1 MIQRLRRFL
10 LRMRHIYYLGQ
21 QQHSLE
27 FRLGSSSHSLV
38 AKQHMKE
45 RALPFWNSSTSS
57 HRKFRARHP
66 SGQFSARIV
75 DGIVQDRTRS
85 ISGRAPL
92 RLLIQAAI
100 QSSMEG
106 KANDRSLVSYYYEA
120 KASSMT
126 VHSPA
131 VQPGHHGQAR
141 LPGAVAKAKERKKDL
156 DFGSNLKLLLC
167 QKKQST
173 MLYPALVVQ
182 VKLLVV
188 VHLNAKEIAVSLV
201 RPSKNPAFGL
211 FFQPVVFSHNESV

>member
-1 MIQRLRRFL
+1 MYVTKLLREGSNTYAYQGHRLGFGQGPALADGENGPWSEWMVQRSRRFL
-10 LRMRHIYYLGQ
+10 FRTRHVYLG
-21 QQHSLE
+21 QHSLE
-27 FRLGSSSHSLV
+27 FRLV

-45 RALPFWNSSTSS
+45 RAFPFGIQQRAAIASSEQGTQVANSQ
-57 HRKFRARHP
+57 RD
-66 SGQFSARIV
+66 IV

-167 QKKQST
+167 QKNCQQCFT
-173 MLYPALVVQ
+173 Q
-182 VKLLVV
+182 
-188 VHLNAKEIAVSLV
+188 
-201 RPSKNPAFGL
+201 R
-211 FFQPVVFSHNESV
+211 